1 MSVVGL
7 AFAVGAVVVVVVV
20 AAVVVV
26 VVVFVLF
33 FAAARITWRHGVWSN
48 LVAHPLHTAP
58 EEAFFSLKLS
68 LIGRSRD
75 SDCKACQC

>member
-26 VVVFVLF
+26 VVFVLF
-33 FAAARITWRHGVWSN
+33 
-48 LVAHPLHTAP
+48 LPLHESRGDTGCGQILSHTRSTP
-58 EEAFFSLKLS
+58 HPRKLFSV
-68 LIGRSRD
+68 
-75 SDCKACQC
+75 